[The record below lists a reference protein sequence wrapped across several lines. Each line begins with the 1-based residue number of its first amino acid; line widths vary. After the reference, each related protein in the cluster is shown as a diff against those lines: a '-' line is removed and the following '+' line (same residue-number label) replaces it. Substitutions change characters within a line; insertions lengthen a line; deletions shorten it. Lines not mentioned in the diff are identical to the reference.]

1 MNDRKYICGI
11 LQKIC
16 YTFAGAIFAIIMF
29 YITDF
34 GVINIIV
41 LK

>member
-16 YTFAGAIFAIIMF
+16 YMCILAIIMF